1 MSDWKLADGQFTLR
15 ATIPANTTATVYIP
29 TSSVSSVKES
39 GQSAVNAKGVKF
51 LRQEKA
57 TAVYTVGSGTY
68 EFTAAVP
75 SQP

>member
-1 MSDWKLADGQFTLR
+1 
-15 ATIPANTTATVYIP
+15 
-29 TSSVSSVKES
+29 
-39 GQSAVNAKGVKF
+39 VKF